1 VESIGTPALWIGF
14 VAFVCALLALDLGIF
29 HRKAHV
35 VSLKE
40 AGTWS
45 AVWVALA
52 LGAGGLVAHAFGP
65 ERGLEF
71 LTGYVIEKAL
81 AVDNLFVF
89 YAIFAYFA
97 VPAAYQHRVLFWGV
111 LGALVMRAVFIAL
124 GAALL
129 AKFHAVLYVFGAIL
143 VFTAVKLFA
152 LPDDGIHPERN
163 RAYRLLRRFVP
174 AVSEYHGARFTVVQD
189 GRRRATPL
197 LVVLLLIEWTDVVF
211 AVDSIPAIFAVTGDP
226 FIVFTSNIFAIL
238 GLRSLFFLL
247 QGVIGRFHLL
257 KPALAAVLLF
267 VGSKMLLNDFAKVP
281 IGWSLAGVA
290 GLIGLGVVASL
301 LWPQRSGAVSSSGRP
316 AVSGK
321 SPATQSGEST
331 PIAQSSAIAVQFEPV
346 SGKSA
351 DTSASPATAPPV
363 VQNTRTPEA
372 VERTPVGKSS
382 VP

>member
-1 VESIGTPALWIGF
+1 MESVGTPGLWIGF
-14 VAFVCALLALDLGIF
+14 VTFVCGLLALDLGVF
-29 HRKAHV
+29 HRRAHV
-35 VSLKE
+35 VSPKE
-40 AGTWS
+40 AGIWS
-45 AVWVALA
+45 AVWVALS
-52 LGAGGLVAHAFGP
+52 LGASALVAHAFGP
-65 ERGLEF
+65 ERWLEF

-111 LGALVMRAVFIAL
+111 LGALVMRALFIAL

-143 VFTAVKLFA
+143 VVTAIKLFA
-152 LPDDGIHPERN
+152 LPDEGIHPERN
-163 RAYRLLRRFVP
+163 RAYRLLRRIVP
-174 AVSEYHGARFTVVQD
+174 AVSEYHGTRFTVVQA

-197 LVVLLLIEWTDVVF
+197 LLVLLLIEWTDLVF

-247 QGVIGRFHLL
+247 QGVIGKFHLL

-267 VGSKMLLNDFAKVP
+267 VGGKMLLIDFVKVP
-281 IGWSLAGVA
+281 IGWSLATVG

-301 LWPQRSGAVSSSGRP
+301 LRPQRSGAISSSGRP

-321 SPATQSGEST
+321 NAATQIGENAPT
-331 PIAQSSAIAVQFEPV
+331 VQSSAMAVQLEPV

-351 DTSASPATAPPV
+351 DTSASPVTAPPV
-363 VQNTRTPEA
+363 VQSTRTPDA
-372 VERTPVGKSS
+372 VERTAVGKSS
-382 VP
+382 AP